1 MGGAEDEELFLADIE
16 EDSQLFLADV
26 QEENISQASVDMP
39 VNENSDFQTEEK
51 NSEKDFSELEQVFA
65 ILKIAEKPANVDFK
79 EYFKS
84 NPDIFKVAG
93 TDYYKS
99 PSAKQYEAFE
109 KKCIRLTEAANK
121 KWRSIENQTK
131 IEDLDNALG
140 TLRRIFKYPEEIEA
154 FSKEI
159 KRNLTIQLRTFLHQK
174 TKDNILE
181 VSEIQ
186 ELIEIAVSIRLV
198 PDTKAGKKSILDWIK
213 KLTEHKGIKIE
224 SFKETFVRLV
234 SQKEKIE
241 RLDSESV
248 KNALFKEYK
257 ALSDISAQVLPGR
270 HNQTDEELRED
281 MLRLLKDNNLLVPN
295 TDFFIT
301 DFLEPEIARKG
312 EFYFNAPLYADY
324 YYYLK
329 GTAVNKYELS
339 EEQWRQIAMSRNI
352 RNENEFTVAF
362 IMGYKK
368 ESSVQGIAKLL
379 EENAETAAS
388 RILAGDLETYFAHI
402 GHKDISAEIA
412 KLKDAYKTNSNE
424 LVIGVVN
431 LLKETLGESVD
442 MPDDE
447 PETETI
453 DSLIEEKAA
462 LQELVS
468 FVVKNK
474 TDESLIS
481 RIASNSDLQERIQV
495 LLFSHKMKTT
505 YRKFLLNILH
515 ELLQEND
522 ISQYA
527 FAFIKIAL
535 AAQET
540 LLSQNDY
547 LTFLFVYAPIVQNA
561 LSADVLKSEDELS
574 GYAESKA
581 KTEELYKN
589 DLDSIQKSVSKN
601 KPKFKLFHKGAS

>member
-1 MGGAEDEELFLADIE
+1 MTEAEDEYLFLADSDESSEI
-16 EDSQLFLADV
+16 FLADAQDNDAPSEFNV
-26 QEENISQASVDMP
+26 IP
-39 VNENSDFQTEEK
+39 VSADTNSHIEEK
-51 NSEKDFSELEQVFA
+51 SPKTDFSELEEVYA
-65 ILKIAEKPANVDFK
+65 VLKIADRPTNVGFK

-99 PSAKQYEAFE
+99 LSAKQYEAFE
-109 KKCIRLTEAANK
+109 RKCTALSEAANK
-121 KWRSIENQTK
+121 KWRSVDNAK
-131 IEDLDNALG
+131 IADLDDALG
-140 TLRRIFKYPEEIEA
+140 VLKSIFRNAAATEA
-154 FSKEI
+154 YSKEI
-159 KRNLTIQLRTFLHQK
+159 KRNLANQLQSFLRQK
-174 TKDNILE
+174 VKDNILE

-186 ELIEIAVSIRLV
+186 ELIEIATSIHFIS
-198 PDTKAGKKSILDWIK
+198 DMAAGKKLILDWIK

-241 RLDSESV
+241 RIDSELA

-281 MLRLLKDNNLLVPN
+281 MLRLLHESNLLVPN

-312 EFYFNAPLYADY
+312 EFYFNAPLHTDY

-339 EEQWRQIAMSRNI
+339 EDQWRQITLVRNI
-352 RNENEFTVAF
+352 RSENDFTVAF

-368 ESSVQGIAKLL
+368 ESSVQGIARLL
-379 EENAETAAS
+379 EENSETAAS

-402 GHKDISAEIA
+402 GRGDISAGIA
-412 KLKDAYKTNSNE
+412 KLKSAYKTNSNE
-424 LVIGVVN
+424 LVVGVAH

-442 MPDDE
+442 VPDDE
-447 PETETI
+447 PEAETLS
-453 DSLIEEKAA
+453 SLIEKKADVKA
-462 LQELVS
+462 LVS

-474 TDESLIS
+474 TDESIINLIT
-481 RIASNSDLQERIQV
+481 SDSQQQERIQSQ
-495 LLFSHKMKTT
+495 LFSAKRKIT
-505 YRKFLLNILH
+505 YTKFMLNTLH
-515 ELLQEND
+515 ELLQESD

-527 FAFIKIAL
+527 FSFKKIAQAAQERL
-535 AAQET
+535 AAQ
-540 LLSQNDY
+540 NDF
-547 LTFLFVYAPIVQNA
+547 LAFLFVYVPIVQNA
-561 LSADVLKSEDELS
+561 LSARVLQTEDEIS
-574 GYAESKA
+574 GYSEAKA
-581 KTEELYKN
+581 KMETMYKTDA
-589 DLDSIQKSVSKN
+589 DLAQESASKHKPTFSLFRKGVS
-601 KPKFKLFHKGAS
+601 